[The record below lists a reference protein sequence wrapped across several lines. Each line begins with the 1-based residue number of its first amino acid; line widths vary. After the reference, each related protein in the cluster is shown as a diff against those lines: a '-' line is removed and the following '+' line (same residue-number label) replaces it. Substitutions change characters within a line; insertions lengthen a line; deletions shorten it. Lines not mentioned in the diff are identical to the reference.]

1 MTVLR
6 ESEIRLL
13 PGTKMVSNTRLV
25 GSASKHTTCQ
35 TANCKLNIVERWRRC
50 TSIVCAT
57 LRGQSPARGRACS
70 WKSTLAK
77 SARSWESSHVR
88 ELSVGGRS
96 VSKQTSLN
104 VYRKVCSSVLVSGQC
119 GLCGAVWFSFAVYEH
134 ADPKYVMKGL
144 FHSRCQF
151 DVFFVMPEID
161 IFVSSK
167 GNFNISTLDHMKK
180 LKNNAFRW
188 KHRTLGQR
196 DRLCWLERLGMN
208 ESRQHQSP

>member
-1 MTVLR
+1 MLVEE
-6 ESEIRLL
+6 ES
-13 PGTKMVSNTRLV
+13 
-25 GSASKHTTCQ
+25 
-35 TANCKLNIVERWRRC
+35 
-50 TSIVCAT
+50 
-57 LRGQSPARGRACS
+57 RGR
-70 WKSTLAK
+70 
-77 SARSWESSHVR
+77 ARSWESSHVR

-104 VYRKVCSSVLVSGQC
+104 VYRTRVLLSWSLGYVGFVVRFGSP
-119 GLCGAVWFSFAVYEH
+119 AVYEH

-180 LKNNAFRW
+180 LKNNAFVGNTILDNEIDFAGS
-188 KHRTLGQR
+188 KG
-196 DRLCWLERLGMN
+196 LE
-208 ESRQHQSP
+208 